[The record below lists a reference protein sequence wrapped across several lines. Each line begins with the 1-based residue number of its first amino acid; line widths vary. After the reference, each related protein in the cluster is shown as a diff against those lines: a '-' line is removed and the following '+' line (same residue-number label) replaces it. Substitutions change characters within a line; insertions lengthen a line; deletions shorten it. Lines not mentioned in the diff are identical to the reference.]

1 MTESQFVSSLNKKYI
16 VKLPNGI
23 LNKVSVF
30 DYNLKISADKEN
42 SIIQLDDKSWNYIRN
57 LQIMGIDEI

>member
-1 MTESQFVSSLNKKYI
+1 MTESQFVSSLNRKYI